1 MKCKLNRIIYPKKGE
16 SSSSGYTVAEYNV
29 LEDDTELEV
38 KKGDNFTATG
48 NFLPS
53 AIIEYDI
60 TGNWAMDKKY
70 GKQFRVSEIHEIVPQ
85 TKSGIVSF
93 LSSGLIR
100 GIGERTAIRIVDKFG
115 EDSLNIIENSPDSL
129 VSIKGITQK
138 KADAIFES
146 YHEYKS
152 TYSLVNFLS
161 PLGVSSN
168 KVLKIFKKFKDKALS
183 IVKEHPFSLYR
194 VQGFSFNTVCQIA
207 EKTGATRNSGE
218 ACEAALIYALKINE
232 ANGDLYMRL
241 QEWFDSA
248 YKLLDCKDVTGS
260 LLHNS
265 AVSLMKQKLVKYT
278 TEPKTGEKIVYLMS
292 AAVAEYK
299 TAKGIAKL
307 LNNPLKNEFDVHEAV
322 ASYEKEKMFLL
333 APEQV
338 MAVETAL
345 SNRISVITGGPGTG
359 KTTIV
364 DCIYHVYEQKYPD
377 KSILMCAP
385 TGCAARRIAES
396 TGISAFTIHK
406 VLGVA
411 PNENE
416 DDNEITSSAML
427 DIDLL
432 IVDEFSMVDNYLA
445 SALMNSLYEK
455 TQVVIIGDVD
465 QLPSVGPGSVLS
477 EIISSGAVPVS
488 KLTKIY
494 RQKNGSKIAL
504 NAAKIRDGDD
514 NLEFD
519 NKSFIFCEAN
529 TMEEAF
535 TKVNELFIQ
544 AAMIEDVG
552 EVTILSPFKRKTLV
566 CSNEFNKAVQDKV
579 NPPGRG
585 KKEYVFNGITFRV
598 GDKVLQNKNI
608 DDVSNGDIGF
618 ISRIDNNKDV
628 YVMFGNKEVLISD
641 MNIIEHAYSMSVHK
655 SQGSEYKTVI
665 TTILNVHKPMLWRN
679 LLYTDVT
686 RAKNR
691 VVIVGQRE
699 ALSAAIKNGNAQK
712 RKTLLAFRITEAVKN
727 SD

>member
-1 MKCKLNRIIYPKKGE
+1 
-16 SSSSGYTVAEYNV
+16 
-29 LEDDTELEV
+29 
-38 KKGDNFTATG
+38 
-48 NFLPS
+48 
-53 AIIEYDI
+53 
-60 TGNWAMDKKY
+60 
-70 GKQFRVSEIHEIVPQ
+70 
-85 TKSGIVSF
+85 
-93 LSSGLIR
+93 
-100 GIGERTAIRIVDKFG
+100 
-115 EDSLNIIENSPDSL
+115 
-129 VSIKGITQK
+129 
-138 KADAIFES
+138 
-146 YHEYKS
+146 
-152 TYSLVNFLS
+152 
-161 PLGVSSN
+161 
-168 KVLKIFKKFKDKALS
+168 
-183 IVKEHPFSLYR
+183 
-194 VQGFSFNTVCQIA
+194 
-207 EKTGATRNSGE
+207 
-218 ACEAALIYALKINE
+218 
-232 ANGDLYMRL
+232 MRL
-241 QEWFDSA
+241 QKKFSEE
-248 YKLLDCKDVTGS
+248 
-260 LLHNS
+260 
-265 AVSLMKQKLVKYT
+265 QKNAL
-278 TEPKTGEKIVYLMS
+278 
-292 AAVAEYK
+292 
-299 TAKGIAKL
+299 
-307 LNNPLKNEFDVHEAV
+307 
-322 ASYEKEKMFLL
+322 
-333 APEQV
+333 
-338 MAVETAL
+338 ETAL
-345 SNRISVITGGPGTG
+345 ENNVCVITGGPGTG